1 MLFKLLDKNRM
12 ELSNEKLVAAFAQV
26 LRRRR
31 KQAGLSQEELA
42 YRAGVSTSYISL
54 LETRNRQPSLVVI
67 DAISR
72 ELGTSMSDLLGEVE
86 QTASQPTQVS

>member
-1 MLFKLLDKNRM
+1 M
-12 ELSNEKLVAAFAQV
+12 ERRNEKLVAAFAQV

-42 YRAGVSTSYISL
+42 YRAGVSTSYMSL
-54 LETRNRQPSLVVI
+54 LETRNRQPSLIVI

-86 QTASQPTQVS
+86 QTASQRRQVSQS

>member
-1 MLFKLLDKNRM
+1 M
-12 ELSNEKLVAAFAQV
+12 ERRNEKLVAAFAQV

-42 YRAGVSTSYISL
+42 YRAGVSTSYMSL
-54 LETRNRQPSLVVI
+54 LETRNRQPSLIVI

-86 QTASQPTQVS
+86 QRASQHTQGSQR

>member
-1 MLFKLLDKNRM
+1 M
-12 ELSNEKLVAAFAQV
+12 ERRNEKLVAAFAQV

-42 YRAGVSTSYISL
+42 YRAGVSTSYMSL
-54 LETRNRQPSLVVI
+54 LETRNRQPSLIVI

-86 QTASQPTQVS
+86 QTAFQRRQVSQS

>member
-1 MLFKLLDKNRM
+1 M
-12 ELSNEKLVAAFAQV
+12 ERRNEKLVAAFAQV

-42 YRAGVSTSYISL
+42 YRAGVSTSYMSL
-54 LETRNRQPSLVVI
+54 LETRNRQPSLIVI

-86 QTASQPTQVS
+86 HTASQRRQVSQS

>member
-1 MLFKLLDKNRM
+1 M
-12 ELSNEKLVAAFAQV
+12 ERRNEKLVAAFAQV

-42 YRAGVSTSYISL
+42 YRAGVSTSYMSL
-54 LETRNRQPSLVVI
+54 LETRNRQPSLIVI

-86 QTASQPTQVS
+86 QTASPTHARFPKLTK

>member
-1 MLFKLLDKNRM
+1 M
-12 ELSNEKLVAAFAQV
+12 ERRNEKLVAAFAQV

-42 YRAGVSTSYISL
+42 YRAGVSTSYMSL
-54 LETRNRQPSLVVI
+54 LETRNRQPSLIVI

-86 QTASQPTQVS
+86 QTASQHTQGSQS